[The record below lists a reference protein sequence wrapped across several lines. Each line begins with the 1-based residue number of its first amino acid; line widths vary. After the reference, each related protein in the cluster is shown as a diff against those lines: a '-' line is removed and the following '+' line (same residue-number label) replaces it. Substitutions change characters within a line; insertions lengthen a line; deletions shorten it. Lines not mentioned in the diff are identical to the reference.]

1 MGKQRYTVTL
11 DEELVEEAKIY
22 SDAKEDLKVSPI
34 LNHLLREWIEKKK
47 REDKIL
53 KRSEKENKK

>member
-11 DEELVEEAKIY
+11 DEELVERAKIH

-34 LNHLLREWIEKKK
+34 LNHLLREWIEKKE
-47 REDKIL
+47 REQEIL
-53 KRSEKENKK
+53 KKSEKEEKK